1 MKEADFTPTDELL
14 IQYLDGTLDAAGRTA
29 LEARLKTDADLQSK
43 LEWLRTMEK
52 EMHRMKWEEPSVRFT
67 DQVMKSLA
75 PGLQSRISLKSSLL
89 LLLGTLVTIVVSAML
104 VSAGV
109 FDETGTLD
117 MNNLIS
123 KQDYVRLTLPA
134 IPLSSKWI
142 INILIIINLALAF
155 VVLDRT
161 ILKPFFEKRSHT
173 YNH

>member
-1 MKEADFTPTDELL
+1 
-14 IQYLDGTLDAAGRTA
+14 
-29 LEARLKTDADLQSK
+29 
-43 LEWLRTMEK
+43 
-52 EMHRMKWEEPSVRFT
+52 
-67 DQVMKSLA
+67 MKSLA